1 MTDAKAKKCLSTLGL
16 CARAGKLAMGTPQVC
31 EVLRSRPGQIVLVL
45 EAADTSENTHK
56 RLTDRCA
63 YYNTELVRLP
73 CAADDLGRA
82 VGKTHPVA
90 AVGVTDAQ
98 LVRALRPHLPDTVR
112 EQNQDSIDPNKQ

>member
-1 MTDAKAKKCLSTLGL
+1 MTEAKTSKCLSTLGL
-16 CARAGKLAMGTPQVC
+16 CARAGNLAYGTPQVC
-31 EVLRSRPGQIVLVL
+31 ELLRDRPGRIVLVL

-63 YYNTELVRLP
+63 YYHTELIRLP
-73 CAADDLGRA
+73 CAADELGHA

-98 LVRALRPHLPDTVR
+98 QLRALRPHLPTQ
-112 EQNQDSIDPNKQ
+112 ETLE